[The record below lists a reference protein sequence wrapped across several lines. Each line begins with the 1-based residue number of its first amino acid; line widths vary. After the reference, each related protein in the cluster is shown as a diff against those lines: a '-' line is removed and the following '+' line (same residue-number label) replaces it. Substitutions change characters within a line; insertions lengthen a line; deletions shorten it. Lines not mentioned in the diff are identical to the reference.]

1 MNGFDI
7 QSASEVANRL
17 RAITRRAKTFNH
29 DRERILEEII
39 FMAENFE
46 LLALRIGDEME
57 REMA

>member
-7 QSASEVANRL
+7 QSANEVANRL

-29 DRERILEEII
+29 DRQRILEEII

-57 REMA
+57 REMS